1 MRAWL
6 ALASAFALP
15 LPSLAQ
21 AEEMQIGFAPPVD
34 HDLAYHSEQRRPVA
48 GQMARFTADRTLR
61 FAKAGEGE
69 GGYVLRATLRAID
82 TDAVGDDGE
91 PYRAALS
98 PLVGVELHFRLDAT
112 GRIIALDNMAN
123 VWAKMSAALR
133 VTAAGNAEGSARHRA
148 ATNVLTLF
156 GAQSD
161 EGKLALL
168 AGEIQPLLLFASTAL
183 DDQQPRTLRT
193 TAGSPLGRPV
203 PVEGTVAL
211 VGRKGVMLDLTEKLA
226 GQGALVEVRY
236 RLSQP
241 SGLVEEQR
249 RTLVMGTRSLTE
261 TRTVKGL
268 DD

>member
-6 ALASAFALP
+6 ASASAFALL
-15 LPSLAQ
+15 LPALAQ
-21 AEEMQIGFAPPVD
+21 AEEIRIGFAPPVD
-34 HDLAYHSEQRRPVA
+34 RDLAYHSEQLRPVG

-61 FAKAGEGE
+61 FARAGQGE
-69 GGYVLRATLRAID
+69 SGYILRATLRAID
-82 TDAVGDDGE
+82 TDAAGDGGE

-98 PLVGVELHFRLDAT
+98 PLVGIELHFRLDAT
-112 GRIIALDNMAN
+112 GRITALENMAD
-123 VWAKMSAALR
+123 VWPKVEAGLR
-133 VTAAGNAEGSARHRA
+133 AMTAGNAEGSARHRA

-168 AGEIQPLLLFASTAL
+168 AGEIQPLLLFASSVL
-183 DDQQPRTLRT
+183 DNEQPRALRT
-193 TAGSPLGRPV
+193 IAGSPLGRPV

-211 VGRKGVMLDLTEKLA
+211 VGRKGAMLDLTEKLA
-226 GQGALVEVRY
+226 GQGAQVEVRY

-241 SGLVEEQR
+241 SGLVTEQR

-261 TRTVKGL
+261 TRTVEGL

>member
-1 MRAWL
+1 MKAWL
-6 ALASAFALP
+6 ALASAFALL

-21 AEEMQIGFAPPVD
+21 AEEIHIGFAPPVD
-34 HDLAYHSEQRRPVA
+34 HDLAYHIEQLRPVA
-48 GQMARFTADRTLR
+48 GQMTRFTADRMMR
-61 FAKAGEGE
+61 FAKAGQGE
-69 GGYVLRATLRAID
+69 GGYTLNVTLRAID
-82 TDAVGDDGE
+82 TDAAGDGGE

-98 PLVGVELHFRLDAT
+98 PLVGVELHFRLNAT
-112 GRIIALDNMAN
+112 GRIIALDNMAD
-123 VWAKMSAALR
+123 VWAKVEAGLR
-133 VTAAGNAEGSARHRA
+133 AMTAGNVEGSARHRA
-148 ATNVLTLF
+148 ASNVLTLF
-156 GAQSD
+156 GAQSN

-168 AGEIQPLLLFASTAL
+168 AGEIQPLLLFASSAL

-203 PVEGTVAL
+203 PVEGKVAL
-211 VGRKGVMLDLTEKLA
+211 VGRKGAMLDLTEKLA

-241 SGLVEEQR
+241 SGLVAEQR